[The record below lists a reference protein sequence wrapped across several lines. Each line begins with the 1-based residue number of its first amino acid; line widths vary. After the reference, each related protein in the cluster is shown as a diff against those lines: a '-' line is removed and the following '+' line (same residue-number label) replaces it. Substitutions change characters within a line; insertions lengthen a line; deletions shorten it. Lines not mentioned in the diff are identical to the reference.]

1 MRSGAHKPSMRTL
14 SHAARVF
21 LASVL
26 VTSASIASAT
36 APPTLTSLSA
46 IHKLTNAEASMA
58 VRVAFEATV
67 TYFRGYERTLFVQDG
82 ENAIFVQVAT
92 NLKLEPGDR
101 IFIRGFMRDSFRPIV
116 ISDDLTFLRHD
127 KLPKPVEA
135 EFSPLL
141 QAKLDCRFVKVKGV
155 VISAVPALTSG
166 HQVTQL
172 ELSLHGGTIAATVD
186 KGVVARLSDL
196 LDAEVTVTGAEAG
209 SFDGKMQQTG
219 VLIHVS
225 SLDDVKILHKPSVDA
240 WSIPLTSMDEV
251 LDNYNVEDLTP
262 RVRIQGIVTYF
273 QPGRMAVLQEGPL
286 SIRVFTPT
294 IETFRVGDRVQ
305 AIGEP
310 FVENGFLTLRWG
322 DLRTTGGS
330 APVPPV
336 SVNWDQ
342 LASGRHAFDLVS
354 IEGQVVTQ
362 VREHA
367 QDVYI
372 IAAEGHLFSATVRFP
387 VVFDPKE
394 VNAPPPMPSIPE
406 GSTVRVTGVA
416 IHDDANPF
424 NGPMAFGI
432 LLRASSDVT
441 VIKNPSLL
449 SVRNLI
455 LLISVLLV
463 SMAGG
468 AAWVLMLR
476 RKVHQQTAELAARKE
491 AEAVLERKR
500 SRILEDINGNQPL
513 ETILTQITELASF
526 RLDGAPCW
534 CEVGDGLRFGPV
546 PTTTDGLHLI
556 RQEIQSR
563 SGPLHGMLFVTIDPD
578 APSSA
583 QAQEALAMGAWLA
596 TLAIETRG
604 LYSDLVHRSEFDLLT
619 DIFNRFAF
627 ERRLDAIIQE
637 TRQNRSWFGLIYLDL
652 DEFKQVND
660 QYGHAAGDQ
669 YLRQAAMRMKRQL
682 RPSDML
688 ARLGG
693 DEFAVLVTNIR
704 GQSDVEDV
712 AQRLERC
719 FREPFAIDGYTIHG
733 SCSVGSALF
742 PEDGADKD
750 SLLSTADAAMY
761 VNKKIKKEAGQNVRG
776 RARVSH

>member
-1 MRSGAHKPSMRTL
+1 MRVRAHKPSMRTL
-14 SHAARVF
+14 GHAVGQVF

-26 VTSASIASAT
+26 AASASFASAD
-36 APPTLTSLSA
+36 APATLTSLST
-46 IHKLTNAEASMA
+46 IRKLTNAEASMA
-58 VRVAFEATV
+58 VPVVFEATV

-82 ENAIFVQVAT
+82 DNAIFVQTTT

-101 IFIRGFMRDSFRPIV
+101 ILIRGFTRDSFRPI
-116 ISDDLTFLRHD
+116 IMSNDLTFLRHD
-127 KLPKPVEA
+127 KLPNPVDA

-141 QAKLDCRFVKVKGV
+141 QAKLDCRFVRVKGV

-172 ELSLHGGTIAATVD
+172 ELALHGGTIAATVD
-186 KGVVARLSDL
+186 KGAVARLSDL
-196 LDAEVTVTGAEAG
+196 LDAEVEVTGAEAG

-219 VLIHVS
+219 VLIHVT
-225 SLDDVKILHKPSVDA
+225 SLDDVKVLRKPSVDA
-240 WSIPLTSMDEV
+240 WSIPLTRMDEV
-251 LDNYNVEDLTP
+251 LNNYDVEDLTP
-262 RVRIQGIVTYF
+262 RVRIQGVITYF
-273 QPGRMAVLQEGPL
+273 QPGRMAVLQDGPL
-286 SIRVFTPT
+286 SIRIFTPT
-294 IETFRVGDRVQ
+294 IETFGVGDRAQ

-310 FVENGFLTLRWG
+310 SVDNGFLTLKWG

-330 APVPPV
+330 APITPV
-336 SVNWDQ
+336 RVNWDQ

-372 IAAEGHLFSATVRFP
+372 IASDGHLFSATVRFP
-387 VVFDPKE
+387 VVFDPNAA
-394 VNAPPPMPSIPE
+394 NAPPPMPLIPE

-432 LLRASSDVT
+432 LLRSSADVT
-441 VIKNPSLL
+441 VVKNPSMLT
-449 SVRNLI
+449 VRNLI
-455 LLISVLLV
+455 LLVSLLLV

-468 AAWVLMLR
+468 AAWVWMLK
-476 RKVHQQTAELAARKE
+476 RKVHQQTAELAAQKE

-513 ETILTQITELASF
+513 EHILTQIAELASF

-534 CEVGDGLRFGPV
+534 CEVGDGLKFGAV
-546 PTTTDGLHLI
+546 PATTDGLHLI
-556 RQEIQSR
+556 RQEILSR

-583 QAQEALAMGAWLA
+583 RAQEALAMGAWLA

-619 DIFNRFAF
+619 EVFNRFSF

-637 TRQNRSWFGLIYLDL
+637 SSQNLSLFGLIYLDL

-669 YLRQAAMRMKRQL
+669 YLRQSALRMKHQL
-682 RPSDML
+682 RPSDTL

-704 GQSDVEDV
+704 SQSDVEDV
-712 AQRLERC
+712 ALRLERS
-719 FREPFAIDGYTIHG
+719 FHEPFAIDGYTIQG

-742 PEDGADKD
+742 PDDGADKD

-761 VNKKIKKEAGQNVRG
+761 VNKKIKKEAGQ
-776 RARVSH
+776 RVHRR